1 MKYTFHTCDV
11 FTNVRFGG
19 NPLAVVLGADDLSAE
34 QMQIVAKEFNLSET
48 VFVLAPKDRAN
59 TARVRIF
66 TPKNELPFAGH
77 PTVGTACLL
86 ARLSQSEGDFNIDI
100 KLEENA
106 GLVPVKVKS
115 FDGKISAQFVAPGLP
130 EVVTRDIDRRLVA
143 SALSI
148 DGDEIGFDSHQPQ
161 AVSSGG
167 NNFLFVPVK
176 DRKVLSRVVA
186 SFPQFNEAEKAYKTM
201 SCVIYTTDGVNE
213 ATDYSVRM
221 LAPGEGIAEDPAT
234 GSAAATFP
242 GQLVAFETFD
252 DGLIKWTV
260 EQGVDM
266 GRPSQLYV
274 EADVAAS
281 ALTEIRVGGEV
292 VFVAHGEMEI

>member
-1 MKYTFHTCDV
+1 MKYSFHTCDV

-19 NPLAVVLGADDLSAE
+19 NPLAVVLGADGLSPE

-48 VFVLAPKDRAN
+48 VFVLAPEDEAN

-86 ARLSQSEGDFNIDI
+86 ARLSQGEGDFDNAI

-106 GLVPVKVKS
+106 GLVPVKVQS
-115 FDGKISAQFVAPGLP
+115 TGGRLSAQFVAPGLP
-130 EVVTRDIDRRLVA
+130 EVMSEKVDKTLVA

-148 DGDEIGFDSHQPQ
+148 SAQEIGFGIHRPQ

-176 DRKVLSRVVA
+176 DRDVLSRIA
-186 SFPQFNEAEKAYKTM
+186 ACFPDFNELESAHKTM
-201 SCVIYTTDGVNE
+201 SCVIYTTGGVNE

-242 GQLVAFETFD
+242 GQLAAFEAFG
-252 DGLIKWTV
+252 DGLVKWTL

-266 GRPSQLYV
+266 GRPSQLSV
-274 EADVAAS
+274 EADIGAN
-281 ALTEIRVGGEV
+281 ALTEIRVGGEA
-292 VFVAHGEMEI
+292 VFVAHGEIEI

>member
-1 MKYTFHTCDV
+1 MKYSFHTCDV

-19 NPLAVVLGADDLSAE
+19 NPLAVVLGADGLSAE
-34 QMQIVAKEFNLSET
+34 QMQVVAKEFNLSET
-48 VFVLAPKDRAN
+48 VFVLAPEEETN

-86 ARLSQSEGDFNIDI
+86 ARLSQGEGDFNIEI
-100 KLEENA
+100 KLEERA
-106 GLVPVKVKS
+106 GLVPVKVQS
-115 FDGKISAQFVAPGLP
+115 SGGRLSAQFIAPGLP
-130 EVVTRDIDRRLVA
+130 EVMSKKVDETLVA

-148 DGDEIGFDSHQPQ
+148 SADDIGFDRHRSQ
-161 AVSSGG
+161 AVSAGG

-176 DRKVLSRVVA
+176 DRDVLSRIAA
-186 SFPQFNEAEKAYKTM
+186 SFPDFNELESVHETM
-201 SCVIYTTDGVNE
+201 SCVIYTTGGVNE
-213 ATDYSVRM
+213 ATNYSVRM

-242 GQLVAFETFD
+242 GQLAAFETFS
-252 DGLIKWTV
+252 DGLTKWTL

-266 GRPSQLYV
+266 GRPSQLFV

-281 ALTEIRVGGEV
+281 DITEIRVGGEA
-292 VFVAHGEMEI
+292 VFVAHGEMEV